1 MGVEPTPQ
9 GETLP
14 PFRIMALPTI
24 HFPDAKIHLFLKMST
39 TFSKNFDFY
48 ALSGWYSC
56 SFAWPKEP
64 KVKSRIIGPNPAA
77 ELRLWYSWQ
86 RVEIPSESTCL
97 EYQRLSP
104 SLWPPLPRDSCRA
117 HPPQSD
123 VGAKP
128 RRDYFSKS
136 FVFSKNSIIFAVLK
150 RIKETDRVK
159 VFKDI

>member
-1 MGVEPTPQ
+1 MTKKESVSLAVGVEPTPQ

-64 KVKSRIIGPNPAA
+64 KDQVPNYRTHAAA

-104 SLWPPLPRDSCRA
+104 SFGPSLPRDSGRA

-123 VGAKP
+123 MGAKP
-128 RRDYFSKS
+128 RHRS
-136 FVFSKNSIIFAVLK
+136 
-150 RIKETDRVK
+150 ETGT
-159 VFKDI
+159 F